1 MIQVRSRALTEH
13 ERTGQALHRPGKGHR
28 GEIFEN
34 ILLGEVVYNTEFGHR
49 KDRVL
54 FQIGDKTV
62 QKLFI
67 RQTHYDYCMAAGLD
81 EIKGK
86 LTGLHENSGVFAK
99 MAKGKDKEKLGEKQ
113 AHFMAELKEMERLI
127 ARMESTVSVGVPLT
141 ESEQAAKKLEH
152 LERDMHTIGS
162 KVNVYVSEAKALRN
176 TFRGL
181 EKQIDQRV
189 SETQFQNLS
198 SRMSYIEKLSEELK
212 VSKTKNILVDLLQVI
227 QGLDKKV
234 DAIEK
239 AVEERMGI
247 YSKGPGE
254 QVKGRDTIETI
265 EAAPLQKQSAPPK
278 KKGIFSGITGLFKKG
293 E

>member
-1 MIQVRSRALTEH
+1 
-13 ERTGQALHRPGKGHR
+13 
-28 GEIFEN
+28 
-34 ILLGEVVYNTEFGHR
+34 
-49 KDRVL
+49 
-54 FQIGDKTV
+54 
-62 QKLFI
+62 
-67 RQTHYDYCMAAGLD
+67 MAAGLD
-81 EIKGK
+81 DIKGK
-86 LTGLHENSGVFAK
+86 LTSLHENSSVFAK
-99 MAKGKDKEKLGEKQ
+99 IAKGKDKEKLGEKQ

-162 KVNVYVSEAKALRN
+162 KVNVYVSEAKSLRN

-247 YSKGPGE
+247 YSKGPGDH
-254 QVKGRDTIETI
+254 VTGDDRIETI
-265 EAAPLQKQSAPPK
+265 EAAPLQKQSPK
-278 KKGIFSGITGLFKKG
+278 PAKKGIFSGITGLFKKG